1 MQRDYL
7 FTSEIKLLMDA
18 AKKSPRH
25 GVRNSLMLL
34 LAYRHGL
41 RVSELI
47 GLKVSDISLES
58 ARIYCKRLK
67 GSLQNTHPL
76 DGDELRLIK
85 RWLRLRTSQSSD
97 YLFLS
102 ERGTPITR
110 QATWRIFK
118 ELGEKAGLS
127 ISVHPHMFKHSCGYY
142 LADKG
147 CDTRLIQEYLG
158 HKNIQNTVRY
168 TQTNAKRFER
178 LWE

>member
-7 FTSEIKLLMDA
+7 FPTEIERLIAA

-25 GVRNSLMLL
+25 GVRNTLMIL

-41 RVSELI
+41 RISELTD
-47 GLKVSDISLES
+47 LRQSDLDLQ
-58 ARIYCKRLK
+58 AGRINCRRLK
-67 GSLQNTHPL
+67 GSQQNIHPIE
-76 DGDELRLIK
+76 GDELRLIR
-85 RWLRLRTSQSSD
+85 RWLRQHPTPHSD
-97 YLFLS
+97 YLFVS

-110 QATWRIFK
+110 QSAWRILK
-118 ELGEKAGLS
+118 EAGESAGLS
-127 ISVHPHMFKHSCGYY
+127 ISVHPHMLKHSCGYY

-168 TQTNAKRFER
+168 TQTNAKRFEG
-178 LWE
+178 LWR

>member
-7 FTSEIKLLMDA
+7 FPTEIDQLIAA

-25 GVRNSLMLL
+25 GVRNHLMLL

-41 RVSELI
+41 RISEVI
-47 GLKVSDISLES
+47 GLKVSDIDLG
-58 ARIYCKRLK
+58 AGRIHCHRLK
-67 GSLQNTHPL
+67 NSLSNTHPL
-76 DGDELRLIK
+76 EGDEIRLVK
-85 RWLRLRTSQSSD
+85 RWIRIHPAPTSD
-97 YLFLS
+97 YLFVS

-110 QATWRIFK
+110 QAAWRIFK
-118 ELGEKAGLS
+118 ELGEKAGLT
-127 ISVHPHMFKHSCGYY
+127 IPVHPHMFKHSCGYY

-168 TQTNAKRFER
+168 TQTNAKRFEG
-178 LWE
+178 LWR